1 MSIVNFLVYKTQNQG
16 QTETELEKLGYAKVT
31 KRNDYDCHFWHLNEC
46 IILVKGDPTYTGFA
60 GLGLVCSQE
69 SIVVSGAYYDDIS
82 TWHICNINGL
92 ELYLNT
98 ETGIESSITNFYTTI
113 NQKQKV
119 LYGPTRFTGLVIN
132 NNAIPNFETFE
143 SLGFKKTFG
152 DNHNKLLSSN
162 HFEIMLDKTNAREN
176 PTVYA
181 DTPDI
186 FGNIAVLTLA
196 GVDMKNYEQE
206 TYPTNLGSWTHKIK
220 GYNCAADGNQES
232 YTIEKLVLN
241 TPSYMDIILR
251 QRRRK
256 VTISETTLDYHF
268 DRLK

>member
-1 MSIVNFLVYKTQNQG
+1 MSIVNFLVYKTQDQK
-16 QTETELEKLGYAKVT
+16 QTETELDKLGYAKVT
-31 KRNDYDCHFWHLNEC
+31 KRTDHECYFWHLNEC
-46 IILVKGDPTYTGFA
+46 IILVKEDPAYTGFT

-69 SIVVSGAYYDDIS
+69 LISTIDVYYDDIS
-82 TWHICNINGL
+82 TWHICNVNGF

-98 ETGIESSITNFYTTI
+98 ETGIESSITNFYKTI
-113 NQKQKV
+113 NQKQKIV
-119 LYGPTRFTGLVIN
+119 YGPQKFTGLVIN
-132 NNAIPNFETFE
+132 NNSVPNFEIFE
-143 SLGFKKTFG
+143 SLGFKKSLG
-152 DNHNKLLSSN
+152 QNHNKLLSSN
-162 HFEIMLDKTNAREN
+162 NFTIMLDKTNARKN

-220 GYNCAADGNQES
+220 GYNCAAEGNQES
-232 YTIEKLVLN
+232 YTIEKLLLN

-256 VTISETTLDYHF
+256 VTISEIALDYHF